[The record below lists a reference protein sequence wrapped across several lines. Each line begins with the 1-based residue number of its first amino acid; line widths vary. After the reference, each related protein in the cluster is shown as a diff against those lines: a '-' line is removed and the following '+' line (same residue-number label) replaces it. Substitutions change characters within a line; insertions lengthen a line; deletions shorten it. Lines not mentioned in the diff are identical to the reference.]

1 MPINNTP
8 ASRDVIGSPANRRSQ
23 RGDVCLQF
31 SCSYKHAY
39 LPAGVSA
46 RGFLCMRILSSSHR
60 SFLFLC
66 AHGVGVGVAWLFF
79 LWRAARVR
87 RAYMHASGRVR
98 GCSTPRFGPFYTW
111 RWSRRWWRRI
121 PTWPRGRR
129 MGSMSR
135 VFVNVS
141 IARWEGGWR
150 QSSGKYL
157 AERYGG
163 GSIFGWR

>member
-66 AHGVGVGVAWLFF
+66 VHGVGVAFFSVAGGKGATCVG
-79 LWRAARVR
+79 RRCMQADESEVAARL
-87 RAYMHASGRVR
+87 ASDLFTHGD
-98 GCSTPRFGPFYTW
+98 GLGDGGGGF
-111 RWSRRWWRRI
+111 
-121 PTWPRGRR
+121 PRGH
-129 MGSMSR
+129 
-135 VFVNVS
+135 V
-141 IARWEGGWR
+141 EGAWD
-150 QSSGKYL
+150 Q
-157 AERYGG
+157 
-163 GSIFGWR
+163 